1 MDHKY
6 CSINRKKVLTNLSE
20 GGNKDP
26 EGDDEGDLHP
36 LELDVEDM
44 VLRGVSV
51 TVAVTRAI
59 MTKLMALDRV
69 LIKHF
74 LMTTKSIICCLCHA
88 NYTRE
93 ENLEFSLSCLGFSV
107 IKVFDQ
113 MNECDGNVVTN
124 KKSISGVGTK
134 VRRT

>member
-44 VLRGVSV
+44 VLRGVSM
-51 TVAVTRAI
+51 TV
-59 MTKLMALDRV
+59 
-69 LIKHF
+69 
-74 LMTTKSIICCLCHA
+74 
-88 NYTRE
+88 
-93 ENLEFSLSCLGFSV
+93 SV
-107 IKVFDQ
+107 V
-113 MNECDGNVVTN
+113 
-124 KKSISGVGTK
+124 
-134 VRRT
+134 